1 MQKFNLWLCAGALLA
16 TTATAQALTHSSV
29 ATAPETSTPNQVQT
43 TQVQSLLA
51 KMSQVP
57 AHLNYRGTFTYQNQ
71 NSIGLQS
78 FSVEHWVE
86 NGQEH
91 DRLLLL
97 NGPERAIVRDG
108 QPIGCKAMGDKL
120 LQGSFATMGGALSRL
135 EEYYQFDMRSP
146 ERVAGRNAQ
155 VLQVIPRDLYRY
167 AYILSID
174 EETGLVLKSWLIDET
189 ARPMERYQ
197 FVSIELNPDV
207 NQLSKAKSSAHQRKA
222 VADVTSCNPASVQK
236 PSSWQVKWIP
246 PGFAFAGERKLSNGQ
261 DMLMYTDGLTT
272 FSIFMEPTN
281 SFVPE
286 GTGRRGA
293 TLAYMSRLIYNNT
306 IYRVS
311 VVGEI
316 PVTAAREIAQNIA
329 GL

>member
-1 MQKFNLWLCAGALLA
+1 MQKFNLWLCAGVMLA
-16 TTATAQALTHSSV
+16 TTATSQALTQSSSS
-29 ATAPETSTPNQVQT
+29 ATPESNPAH
-43 TQVQSLLA
+43 VQSLLA

-97 NGPERAIVRDG
+97 NGPERAIARDG
-108 QPIGCKAMGDKL
+108 QPIDCKAMGDKL
-120 LQGSFATMGGALSRL
+120 LQGSFANMGGVLSKL
-135 EEYYQFDMRSP
+135 GDFYQFEMRSP

-155 VLQVIPRDLYRY
+155 VLQVIPKDLYRY

-197 FVSIELNPDV
+197 FVSIELNPDLT
-207 NQLSKAKSSAHQRKA
+207 QLSKAKASAHQRKA
-222 VADVTSCNPASVQK
+222 VADVTGCNPTSVQK
-236 PSSWQVKWIP
+236 PSSWLVKWIP
-246 PGFAFAGERKLSNGQ
+246 PGFAFAGERKLANGQ

-272 FSIFMEPTN
+272 FSIFLEPTT

-316 PVTAAREIAQNIA
+316 PVIAAREIAQNIA
-329 GL
+329 GN

>member
-1 MQKFNLWLCAGALLA
+1 MQKFNLWLCAGAMLA
-16 TTATAQALTHSSV
+16 TTATSQALTQSS
-29 ATAPETSTPNQVQT
+29 TASPETNPAL
-43 TQVQSLLA
+43 VQSLLA

-108 QPIGCKAMGDKL
+108 QPIDCKAMGDKL
-120 LQGSFATMGGALSRL
+120 LQGSFASIGGALTRL
-135 EEYYQFDMRSP
+135 GDFYQFEMRST

-155 VLQVIPRDLYRY
+155 VLQVIPKDLYRY

-207 NQLSKAKSSAHQRKA
+207 NQLSKAKASAHQRKA

-236 PSSWQVKWIP
+236 PSSWLVKWIP
-246 PGFAFAGERKLSNGQ
+246 PGFAFAGERKLANGQ

-272 FSIFMEPTN
+272 FSIFLEPTT

-316 PVTAAREIAQNIA
+316 PVIAAREIAQNIA
-329 GL
+329 GY

>member
-1 MQKFNLWLCAGALLA
+1 MQKFNLWLYASVMLA
-16 TTATAQALTHSSV
+16 TTATSQALTQSSSS
-29 ATAPETSTPNQVQT
+29 ASPETSPAHVQR
-43 TQVQSLLA
+43 LLA

-108 QPIGCKAMGDKL
+108 QPVDCKAMGDKL

-135 EEYYQFDMRSP
+135 GDFYQFEMRNP

-197 FVSIELNPDV
+197 FVSIELNPDI
-207 NQLSKAKSSAHQRKA
+207 NQFSKSRSSAHQRRA
-222 VADVTSCNPASVQK
+222 VADVTSCNPTSVQK

-246 PGFAFAGERKLSNGQ
+246 PGFAFAGERKLANGQ

-272 FSIFMEPTN
+272 FSVFLEPTT

-316 PVTAAREIAQNIA
+316 PVIAAREIAQNIA
-329 GL
+329 GY